1 MRAEQLLVV
10 AQRFCEARRVRITNY
25 SALVAAAAAAHARI
39 DGIAVHDNQNQE
51 AASMYAVLTAVG
63 ALSDHNK
70 EFANIC
76 AKIHLTVTD
85 GA

>member
-1 MRAEQLLVV
+1 MTAEQLLII

-25 SALVAAAAAAHARI
+25 SALVAASAAAHARI
-39 DGIAVHDNQNQE
+39 DGIRVHDNPTQQAE
-51 AASMYAVLTAVG
+51 SLYAVLTKVG

-70 EFANIC
+70 EFAQIC
-76 AKIHLTVTD
+76 AKIHLNVTD